1 MKRPPKIL
9 LNIAGRPWTHAPAQE
24 ALALSSPH
32 SYMRLVTVIVFA
44 VFICEVLVMV
54 ILSYLPAFPTRFQ
67 ALFDATLLVFLLS
80 PVLYFGLFRTLVQ
93 FIAATNF
100 DLDRLMAKNP
110 FRNNLCYRLKGGWLH
125 LPPLRERE
133 DTVKAL
139 DQIQK
144 RHILSVYEQ
153 MGHNKSRTARS
164 LGIDLNTLRRKLES
178 YGVK

>member
-1 MKRPPKIL
+1 
-9 LNIAGRPWTHAPAQE
+9 
-24 ALALSSPH
+24 
-32 SYMRLVTVIVFA
+32 
-44 VFICEVLVMV
+44 LVMF
-54 ILSYLPAFPTRFQ
+54 ILSYLPPFPTWFQ
-67 ALFDATLLVFLLS
+67 ALFDASLLVFLLS
-80 PVLYFGLFRTLVQ
+80 PVLYFGLFRRLVR

-100 DLDRLMAKNP
+100 DLDRMMAKNP
-110 FRNNLCYRLKGGWLH
+110 FRNDLCYRLKGGWLH

-133 DTVKAL
+133 DTVKPL

-178 YGVK
+178 YGVD